1 MIVLT
6 EYQSSFAS
14 GDMVG
19 FFSAG
24 KSVRSFCRFAF
35 FTFTKMWIFL
45 EASTTPLRSVIISQ
59 IFSFF
64 AESSNAFLLA
74 TSTAEDVITVSIIF
88 RLFASIVEPVSVTSM
103 MQSEFSGGLASV
115 APNDRKIFAR
125 EFSPFFHQ
133 GVMIMGSDSSKRFL

>member
-24 KSVRSFCRFAF
+24 KSVSSFCRFVF

-45 EASTTPLRSVIISQ
+45 EASTTPLRSVMMSQ

-64 AESSNAFLLA
+64 AGSSRAFLLA
-74 TSTAEDVITVSIIF
+74 MSTAEDVITVSIIF
-88 RLFASIVEPVSVTSM
+88 RLFASIVEPISVTSM
-103 MQSEFSGGLASV
+103 MQSLFSGGLASV
-115 APNDRKIFAR
+115 APNERKIFAQGL
-125 EFSPFFHQ
+125 SPFFHH
-133 GVMIMGSDSSKRFL
+133 GVTIMGSESPKRFL